1 VRPGS
6 TGICGPKPQR
16 QLRGCAIHPADL
28 RDVAA
33 SVLEEAVTR
42 SIQLTPDVDPADL
55 PVQLRSSDGASVF
68 TVAGSDQY
76 TSSRI
81 LDAEQRL
88 LAAADR
94 ADGQALHPVAVDLRL
109 RKAAAGGT
117 ALDAGQT
124 LMVGTVAVDRR
135 RVQLV
140 IAPAG
145 AGKTTGLKVLAD
157 MWTAG
162 GLTWSSPAIPARRS
176 SI

>member
-1 VRPGS
+1 
-6 TGICGPKPQR
+6 
-16 QLRGCAIHPADL
+16 
-28 RDVAA
+28 
-33 SVLEEAVTR
+33 VLEEAVTR

-55 PVQLRSSDGASVF
+55 PVQLRSTDGVSVF

-124 LMVGTVAVDRR
+124 LMVRTVAVDRR

-145 AGKTTGLKVLAD
+145 AGKTTALKVLAD

-162 GLTWSSPAIPARRS
+162 GGHVLGLAPSAAAAAPARRGDRCS
-176 SI
+176 VRHAAPAHLGHSA